1 MKWFRKI
8 LQGIG
13 EAGSVAANE
22 IKVILHDPG
31 AMLFFFAL
39 PLMYPIVYT
48 LIYNPEVVE
57 KVSVA
62 VVDDSRSAESRT
74 LVRDASASPG
84 IEIYGYAA
92 NMSEAREWM
101 NERKVFGIMHIPYDY
116 GQKIG
121 SGQQA
126 NVSFYS
132 NMALLLR
139 YRTLL
144 MSLTSLQ
151 IKLVSD
157 ITAEKVESVGAESL
171 RIGMPIGQE
180 AHYLGDSEQGFAS
193 FVIPGIIILILQQSM
208 LLGICLIEGTSNE
221 RRRLNPFHRDYK
233 MVWWASPGATV
244 AGKAAVYVM
253 IYLPLT
259 IYVTRFIPWM
269 FHLPHNGDPVQYMI
283 FMLPM
288 LVASAML
295 GLALA
300 PLMKDRESSF
310 LALVVTSVFFLFLSG
325 LTWPRFAMSGLWS
338 AVGDAVPATWGVEG
352 FIRINSNGATL
363 AENSHPWAMLW
374 LLAGIYCVIAIALRY
389 WRAHRYASPLGRPA

>member
-1 MKWFRKI
+1 MKWLRNI
-8 LQGIG
+8 LQAISD
-13 EAGSVAANE
+13 AGSVAANE
-22 IKVILHDPG
+22 VKVIFHDPG
-31 AMLFFFAL
+31 AILFFFAL
-39 PLMYPIVYT
+39 PLFYPIVYT

-62 VVDDSRSAESRT
+62 IVDDSRSAESRR

-84 IEIYGYAA
+84 IGIYGYASD
-92 NMSEAREWM
+92 MSQAREWM
-101 NERKVFGIMHIPYDY
+101 NERKVFGIMHIPDDY
-116 GQKIG
+116 AQKLG

-126 NVSFYS
+126 NVSFYA

-139 YRTLL
+139 FRTML

-151 IKLVSD
+151 LKLVSD
-157 ITAEKVESVGAESL
+157 LTAEKVQTYGAESL
-171 RIGMPIGQE
+171 NLGLPIDQ
-180 AHYLGDSEQGFAS
+180 HSNYLGDSEQGFAS

-208 LLGICLIEGTSNE
+208 LLGICLIEGSSNE
-221 RRRLNPFHRDYK
+221 RRRLNPLRRDTR

-269 FHLPHNGDPVQYMI
+269 FHLPHNGSAVQYLI

-288 LVASAML
+288 LISSAML

-300 PLMKDRESSF
+300 PLMKERESSF
-310 LALVVTSVFFLFLSG
+310 LLLVVTSVVFLFLSG
-325 LTWPRFAMSGLWS
+325 LTWPRYAMSGFWS
-338 AVGDAVPATWGVEG
+338 LIGDLIPATWGVEG
-352 FIRINSNGATL
+352 FIRINSNAATL
-363 AENSHPWAMLW
+363 ADNSHPWAMLW
-374 LLAGIYCVIAIALRY
+374 LLAGIYCAIAIVLRY
-389 WRAHRYASPLGRPA
+389 LRDRRSSLLSRRA